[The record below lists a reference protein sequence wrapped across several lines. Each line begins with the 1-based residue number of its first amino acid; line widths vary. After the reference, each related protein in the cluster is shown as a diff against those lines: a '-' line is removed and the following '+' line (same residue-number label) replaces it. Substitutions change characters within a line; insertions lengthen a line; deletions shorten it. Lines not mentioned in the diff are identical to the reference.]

1 MNDLFAKKLQKLKK
15 YYLMVSVF
23 LISILSASLV
33 WNIYN
38 EVQHAKDT
46 ALSHARNSYTKDMMF
61 RQWVSDHGGVYV
73 EPSEGTPPNKY
84 LSHIKDRDIVS
95 TTGKKLTLMNPAYIL
110 RELMENYEGMYGA
123 KGHITSL
130 TLMNPNNKPSEWE
143 EQSLRMFE
151 KGGEQE
157 TYDFMD
163 KDGQEHIF
171 FMKSMITKEA
181 CLKCH
186 AFQGYKVGDV
196 RGGVSVIIPMK
207 EYHLIRDAK
216 IKKILAL
223 FSVFY
228 FILITGLL
236 YTYKVLRNSMLEQE
250 ALYEDNR
257 KKDEIMLAQSR
268 NAAMGEMISMIAHQ
282 WRQPIATIA
291 MWANNI
297 SVDIDMNDINEKN
310 FSMYAKNINEQ
321 TKHLSQTI
329 DDFRNFFRPDKSKE
343 KVMVKDVME
352 DCLGVI
358 GKSIQN
364 NNIEIE
370 KNYSSEL
377 FIEIHSRELMQVFLN
392 IIKNAKEAL
401 EGKDIKEPKIT
412 INIYE
417 DEYNVITEIKDN
429 ALGIKEDIL
438 SKIFNPYFTTKGVH
452 SGTGIG
458 LYMSKTIV
466 DQHLGGSIS
475 AENITNGVCFKVSIP
490 KV

>member
-1 MNDLFAKKLQKLKK
+1 
-15 YYLMVSVF
+15 
-23 LISILSASLV
+23 
-33 WNIYN
+33 
-38 EVQHAKDT
+38 
-46 ALSHARNSYTKDMMF
+46 
-61 RQWVSDHGGVYV
+61 
-73 EPSEGTPPNKY
+73 
-84 LSHIKDRDIVS
+84 
-95 TTGKKLTLMNPAYIL
+95 
-110 RELMENYEGMYGA
+110 
-123 KGHITSL
+123 
-130 TLMNPNNKPSEWE
+130 
-143 EQSLRMFE
+143 
-151 KGGEQE
+151 
-157 TYDFMD
+157 
-163 KDGQEHIF
+163 
-171 FMKSMITKEA
+171 
-181 CLKCH
+181 
-186 AFQGYKVGDV
+186 
-196 RGGVSVIIPMK
+196 
-207 EYHLIRDAK
+207 
-216 IKKILAL
+216 
-223 FSVFY
+223 
-228 FILITGLL
+228 
-236 YTYKVLRNSMLEQE
+236 
-250 ALYEDNR
+250 
-257 KKDEIMLAQSR
+257 
-268 NAAMGEMISMIAHQ
+268 
-282 WRQPIATIA
+282 
-291 MWANNI
+291 
-297 SVDIDMNDINEKN
+297 
-310 FSMYAKNINEQ
+310 
-321 TKHLSQTI
+321 
-329 DDFRNFFRPDKSKE
+329 
-343 KVMVKDVME
+343 MVKDVME